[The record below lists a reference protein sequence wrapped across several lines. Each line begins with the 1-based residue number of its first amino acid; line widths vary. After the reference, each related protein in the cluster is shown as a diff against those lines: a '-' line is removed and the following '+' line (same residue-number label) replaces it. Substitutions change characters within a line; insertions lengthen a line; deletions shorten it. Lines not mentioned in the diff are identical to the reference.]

1 MVTVLTIVTL
11 VRECYLSI
19 IDRINGGR
27 MTDLGD
33 AISRAFTWLI
43 VICILIGVII
53 TLLVGQCTKHYTVK
67 VEKRKQIEFLEAG
80 K

>member
-1 MVTVLTIVTL
+1 
-11 VRECYLSI
+11 
-19 IDRINGGR
+19 

-33 AISRAFTWLI
+33 AISRAFAWLI

-53 TLLVGQCTKHYTVK
+53 TLLVGQCSKRYTIK
-67 VEKRKQIEFLEAG
+67 VEKRQQIELLEEV

>member
-1 MVTVLTIVTL
+1 
-11 VRECYLSI
+11 
-19 IDRINGGR
+19 

-33 AISRAFTWLI
+33 AISRAFAWLI

-53 TLLVGQCTKHYTVK
+53 TLLVGQCTKSYTVK
-67 VEKRKQIEFLEAG
+67 VEKRKQIELLEAG